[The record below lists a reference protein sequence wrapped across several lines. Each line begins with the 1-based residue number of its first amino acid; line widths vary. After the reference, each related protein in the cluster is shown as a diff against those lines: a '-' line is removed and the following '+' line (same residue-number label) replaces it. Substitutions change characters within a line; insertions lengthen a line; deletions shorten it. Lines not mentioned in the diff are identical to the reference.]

1 MSAVGLRLREPLG
14 ARTAGTL
21 GPRAAERPRLRLVVF
36 GVLALLGVLRWRTL
50 MSPAPTVRLL
60 ALAGLALLV
69 AETPRLLRDRSRA
82 IRIAVAGAAAVAL
95 LPLSGM
101 PLAWLAHLRL
111 AAAVRAIGTGLG
123 ALPAVLVPLLGG
135 GPSVRMVITL
145 GAGGLLLASALL
157 LAFAPRPLRGR
168 WLAGVSLPLVVLVVL
183 PGILL
188 APRLPYLEGLLLF
201 TLLAAL
207 AWGDRL
213 RGPQLPVAAALT
225 ALAGAAGMLL
235 APALHPHRPW
245 LEVQS
250 LAAVP
255 SSARPEQFDF
265 AQHLGPLHWP
275 RTGREMFSVLAPR
288 PDLWKVQDLD
298 LFDGRGFVPGVV
310 PADPLP
316 APDPAALARFTQT
329 ITVTISGMQ
338 SHSVIAAGDAAPPQ
352 GLRAAVSPGLA
363 PGTWTVSSPLH
374 PGSSYRVQTYS
385 PVPSEA
391 ELAHAGSAYP
401 AGALAPY
408 RSMLLPSATLPD
420 VSTPILFAPFHDG
433 ATAGLRGSPYGRAYA
448 LAQRL
453 AGGATP
459 YAFVARVFAFLHR
472 GFTYDED
479 PPWRRFALE
488 SFLFADRRGYCQ
500 QFSGAMALLLR
511 MGGLPARVAGGFTT
525 GSADRAARGWR
536 VSDLDAHNWVE
547 VWFPHFGWVRFD
559 PTPASAVARATSVPL
574 PARHERTGSAP
585 RLPAPAA
592 HLPPPPPGRRQT
604 VAAGGR
610 HGAGGLP
617 LWQVLAVVAALLA
630 ALGAAAATRRSPLSD
645 EALVAELQRTLRRCG
660 RPAAARLTLAGL
672 EHRLRSDPEAAA
684 YVRAIRLAR
693 FAGAPARPT
702 EAQRRALRVQLRA
715 GLGLTGWM
723 RALWAL
729 PPRPRRGRRVRLRIH

>member
-14 ARTAGTL
+14 AGTAGTL

-213 RGPQLPVAAALT
+213 RGTQLPVAAALT

-235 APALHPHRPW
+235 APAVHPHRPW

-448 LAQRL
+448 PRPAAGRRRHPVRLRGTSVCLLASGLHLRRGPAVAAVCAGELPVRRSAGLLPAVLGRDGAAAADGRAAGPGRGRLHHRVRRSRGPRLEGQRPRRPQL
-453 AGGATP
+453 GGGVVPALRLGPLRPNARERRRPGHLGPAAGAARANRLRPAPASPGCAPPATTPGAAP
-459 YAFVARVFAFLHR
+459 
-472 GFTYDED
+472 
-479 PPWRRFALE
+479 
-488 SFLFADRRGYCQ
+488 DRRRRGPSRCGWPAAVAGAG
-500 QFSGAMALLLR
+500 SG
-511 MGGLPARVAGGFTT
+511 GRVAGGPRRGGRHTAVPAQRR
-525 GSADRAARGWR
+525 GSGGGAAADAAALRPPR
-536 VSDLDAHNWVE
+536 RSEADAGR
-547 VWFPHFGWVRFD
+547 PG
-559 PTPASAVARATSVPL
+559 
-574 PARHERTGSAP
+574 
-585 RLPAPAA
+585 APAA
-592 HLPPPPPGRRQT
+592 
-604 VAAGGR
+604 
-610 HGAGGLP
+610 
-617 LWQVLAVVAALLA
+617 
-630 ALGAAAATRRSPLSD
+630 
-645 EALVAELQRTLRRCG
+645 
-660 RPAAARLTLAGL
+660 
-672 EHRLRSDPEAAA
+672 
-684 YVRAIRLAR
+684 I
-693 FAGAPARPT
+693 
-702 EAQRRALRVQLRA
+702 
-715 GLGLTGWM
+715 
-723 RALWAL
+723 
-729 PPRPRRGRRVRLRIH
+729 

>member
-14 ARTAGTL
+14 AGTAGTL

-213 RGPQLPVAAALT
+213 RGTQLPVAAALT

-265 AQHLGPLHWP
+265 AEHLGPLHWP

-500 QFSGAMALLLR
+500 QFSGAMR
-511 MGGLPARVAGGFTT
+511 CCCGWAGCRP
-525 GSADRAARGWR
+525 GSRAA
-536 VSDLDAHNWVE
+536 S
-547 VWFPHFGWVRFD
+547 
-559 PTPASAVARATSVPL
+559 
-574 PARHERTGSAP
+574 
-585 RLPAPAA
+585 
-592 HLPPPPPGRRQT
+592 PPGPPIARP
-604 VAAGGR
+604 AAGGSATSTPTTGWRCGSRTSAGSASTQRPRAPSPGPPRSRCRRCTSEPDPPRACPPRLRTSR
-610 HGAGGLP
+610 HHPRGGARPSPPGAVTVRVACRCGRCWQWWPRCWRPSARRPPHGGP
-617 LWQVLAVVAALLA
+617 RTATRLWWRSCSGRC
-630 ALGAAAATRRSPLSD
+630 GAAAAPP
-645 EALVAELQRTLRRCG
+645 QRG
-660 RPAAARLTLAGL
+660 
-672 EHRLRSDPEAAA
+672 
-684 YVRAIRLAR
+684 
-693 FAGAPARPT
+693 
-702 EAQRRALRVQLRA
+702 
-715 GLGLTGWM
+715 
-723 RALWAL
+723 
-729 PPRPRRGRRVRLRIH
+729 